1 MAAIENVRGTVRFGE
16 IVPRESPDYFN
27 VGDRCMIDQ
36 VAEWMADEDAVGMVA
51 PSGAVRDTLRSP
63 TAELCLDRGWM
74 ARWKRER
81 AETMRA
87 QANRGWKVTGDEW
100 LTIQRGFDFR
110 CVYCDATPSR
120 LTRDHVKAIAVG
132 GRNVWR
138 NILPACRSCN
148 SRKNVKSLALWFGA
162 EPAALE
168 ALLRRVASGR
178 SKAARLRRE
187 AKIDR

>member
-1 MAAIENVRGTVRFGE
+1 MAAIENVRGTVRFDE

-51 PSGAVRDTLRSP
+51 PGGAVRDTLRSP
-63 TAELCLDRGWM
+63 TATLCLDRGWLGS
-74 ARWKRER
+74 KRER
-81 AETMRA
+81 AETLQA
-87 QANRGWKVTGDEW
+87 QAKRGWKVTDDEW
-100 LTIQRGFDFR
+100 LTIQRAFDFR
-110 CVYCDATPSR
+110 CVYCEATPNR
-120 LTRDHVKAIAVG
+120 LTRDHVKALAAG

-148 SRKNVKSLALWFGA
+148 SRKNVKSLSLWFGA
-162 EPAALE
+162 EPAKLE
-168 ALLRRVASGR
+168 GLLARVAAGR

-187 AKIDR
+187 ERT